1 MLFTI
6 TLSFKKLTNAFL
18 LLFVKHVVSVMKDNP
33 VYAAEAAQV
42 GIVDLANLAFTDAVT
57 AAGSGDRTKITIM
70 HQKRKLLEDEVTA
83 LARMMELRRIDDITF
98 YTAPGFEV
106 RKKPT
111 RNFMPLQKPVIKFLK
126 QGTLSGTL
134 DGEVVEMPDGVTQLA
149 IQRSN
154 DGGIAW
160 LNGSYSAGKR
170 FNVSDLETRQ
180 AYLIRVCFHGS
191 NQRMSDWSEP
201 MGLFVL

>member
-6 TLSFKKLTNAFL
+6 TLAFKKLTNAFL
-18 LLFVKHVVSVMKDNP
+18 LLFVKHVVSIMKNNP

-42 GIVDLANLAFTDAVT
+42 EVVDLAIEAFSTAVT
-57 AAGSGDRTKITIM
+57 AAASGDRTKITIM
-70 HQKRKLLEDEVTA
+70 HQKRKLVEDEVTA
-83 LARMMELRRIDDITF
+83 LARMMELRRLDDVTF

-111 RNFMPLQKPVIKFLK
+111 RNNMPLQKPVIKFLK

-149 IQRSN
+149 IQRSS

-160 LNGSYSAGKR
+160 VNGSYSAGKR
-170 FNVSDLETRQ
+170 FSVSDLESRN
-180 AYLIRVCFHGS
+180 AYLVRVCFHGS

-201 MGLFVL
+201 MGLFLL